1 MYEGIFVMLFNYQ
14 MKIAIC
20 DDDEKDRML
29 MLRLVSEY
37 LDMHNYHIRI
47 DEYHT
52 GEAFLASNVSEYD
65 LVILD
70 IFMGELNGIETA
82 KKLVQD
88 NPNTQ
93 IIFCSTSN
101 VYAAESYDVS
111 ALRYFIKPI
120 SKEKLFG
127 TLDRFFHVHTS
138 LRTLTYKQNRMDE
151 SVYLADILWVE
162 ADGHRSI
169 LHTRKGD
176 IVTRTPFAQICDQ
189 LKDAD
194 FVKPIRYAFVSL
206 QFIASIPTDVLILTD
221 GTEVPISR
229 DQRPAMKKAFSD
241 YKMRKLLQKGGVL

>member
-1 MYEGIFVMLFNYQ
+1 MPMNYQ

-20 DDDEKDRML
+20 DDDEKDREL
-29 MLRLVSEY
+29 MLRLVTEY
-37 LDMHNYHIRI
+37 LDIHNYHICV
-47 DEYHT
+47 DEYHS
-52 GEAFLASNVSEYD
+52 GEAFLESDVSQYD

-70 IFMGELNGIETA
+70 IYMGALTGIETA
-82 KKLVQD
+82 HEILGR
-88 NPNTQ
+88 NPDVQ

-101 VYAAESYDVS
+101 AYAAESYDVS

-120 SKEKLFG
+120 SREKLFG

-138 LRTLTYKQNRMDE
+138 LRTLTYKQNRME
-151 SVYLADILWVE
+151 ERIFISEILWVE

-176 IVTRTPFAQICDQ
+176 IVTPTAFSQICEQ

-194 FVKPIRYAFVSL
+194 FVKPIRYALVSL
-206 QFIASIPTDVLILTD
+206 EYAAAIPTDTFTLTD

-229 DQRPAMKKAFSD
+229 DQRAAMKKAFTD
-241 YKMRKLLQKGGVL
+241 HKMRKLLQKGGVL